1 MKMYV
6 GFDIGGTSIKYGVL
20 DNAGNIIEKNSIPTN
35 HEKEG
40 FYADLERIV
49 TEMRAKYDLIAGIGI
64 SAPGIIRKDGFMIT
78 AGALRQL
85 YGENIKVTMEQRTG
99 LSVSIEN
106 DANAAAIAERWI
118 GNAQGFNNYLV
129 IVLGTGVGGGIVING
144 DVFRGDHGMAGE
156 FGFMV
161 LDELPEDGDI
171 ECVSLNKRAAVVG
184 GLCRLYNEAKLAAE
198 PGAEEVTDARVIF
211 EREEAG
217 EAVAKK
223 VLDRYF
229 IDLSVGLLNLISCF
243 DPEAILIGGGIS
255 ANEAFNTRLQETLAK
270 ITARHSS
277 LNYLSDKTVAP
288 VMPAKLQN
296 DAGMVGAV
304 YQVQRMVTGQL

>member
-1 MKMYV
+1 MYV
-6 GFDIGGTSIKYGVL
+6 GFDIGGTSIKYGVV
-20 DNAGNIIEKNSIPTN
+20 DNAGNILEKASIPTN
-35 HEKEG
+35 HEKEA
-40 FYADLERIV
+40 FFADLEQIV
-49 TEMRAKYDLIAGIGI
+49 ADMKEKYDLIAGIGI
-64 SAPGIIRKDGFMIT
+64 SAPGIIRKDGYMIT
-78 AGALRQL
+78 AGALLPL

-99 LSVSIEN
+99 LPVSIEN
-106 DANAAAIAERWI
+106 DANAAAIAERWV

-171 ECVSLNKRAAVVG
+171 EQVSLNRRASVVG
-184 GLCRLYNEAKLAAE
+184 GLCRLYNEAKLAEDPNAE
-198 PGAEEVTDARVIF
+198 AIKDARIVF
-211 EREEAG
+211 QRETAG

-229 IDLSVGLLNLISCF
+229 IDLSVALLNLISCF

-255 ANEAFNTRLQETLAK
+255 ANETFNTRLQETLAK

-288 VMPAKLQN
+288 VMPAKLKN
-296 DAGMVGAV
+296 DAGLVGAV